1 MVVLGG
7 LGLLVGIVLEDMWWL
22 VGDRLQGL
30 DSLWTVIGKRAP
42 LVFPCRSKIK
52 TGEDGNRLGVRMG
65 IVNRTRKTYH
75 HAVAQWL
82 KSGGDVRHH
91 VRVRDPSK

>member
-42 LVFPCRSKIK
+42 LAFPCRSKIK
-52 TGEDGNRLGVRMG
+52 TGEDGNSSSFQCRAWRLALSTEPGASLS
-65 IVNRTRKTYH
+65 
-75 HAVAQWL
+75 AVGSQKEQNKAIWQRL
-82 KSGGDVRHH
+82 DG
-91 VRVRDPSK
+91 

>member
-30 DSLWTVIGKRAP
+30 DSL
-42 LVFPCRSKIK
+42 
-52 TGEDGNRLGVRMG
+52 
-65 IVNRTRKTYH
+65 
-75 HAVAQWL
+75 
-82 KSGGDVRHH
+82 
-91 VRVRDPSK
+91 